1 MNNKIR
7 NMIDIAHTFFI
18 AIICILLLC
27 MAISHKEMYNDY
39 NEKIYALTEQLNYA
53 TNRIALLES
62 DLIEMANA
70 KEPTKADVNYD
81 YDYVLRVV
89 AAECR
94 GEPFDGQMAVVQTIR
109 ERAKQRGLTP
119 EEVVKQPNQYAS
131 PVPMSL
137 VTESVRE
144 ACWRV
149 LINGESVTDK
159 PIQHFYSTAG
169 GFVSK
174 THEKLTY
181 VMTIGYHKFFMG

>member
-1 MNNKIR
+1 MNNKIK
-7 NMIDIAHTFFI
+7 NIIVIAHTLFVVLISVF
-18 AIICILLLC
+18 CLC
-27 MAISHKEMYNDY
+27 MAITLKEISNDY
-39 NEKIYALTEQLNYA
+39 NAKINALTEELSWA

-62 DLIEMANA
+62 DLIEMANV
-70 KEPTKADVNYD
+70 KMPTDVDVNYD

-94 GEPFDGQMAVVQTIR
+94 GEPFVGQMAVAQTIR
-109 ERAKQRGLTP
+109 ERAEQRGITP
-119 EEVVKQPNQYAS
+119 EEVVKQPNQYAD

-137 VTESVRE
+137 VNESVRE

-174 THEKLTY
+174 THERLTH
-181 VMTIGYHKFFMG
+181 VMTVGYHKFFMD

>member
-1 MNNKIR
+1 M
-7 NMIDIAHTFFI
+7 
-18 AIICILLLC
+18 
-27 MAISHKEMYNDY
+27 
-39 NEKIYALTEQLNYA
+39 A

-62 DLIEMANA
+62 DLIEMANV
-70 KEPTKADVNYD
+70 KEPTDVSVDYD

-94 GEPFDGQMAVVQTIR
+94 GEPFAGQMAVVQTIR
-109 ERAKQRGLTP
+109 ERAEQRGLTP

-137 VTESVRE
+137 VNESVRE
-144 ACWRV
+144 ACYRV

-169 GFVSK
+169 GFVSR
-174 THEKLTY
+174 THEKLTH
-181 VMTIGYHKFFMG
+181 VMTVGYHKFFMD